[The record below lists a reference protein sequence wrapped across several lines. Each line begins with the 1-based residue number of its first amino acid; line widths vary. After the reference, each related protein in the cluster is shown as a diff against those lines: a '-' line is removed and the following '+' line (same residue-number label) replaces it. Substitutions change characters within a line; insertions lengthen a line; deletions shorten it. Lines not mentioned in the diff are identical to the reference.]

1 MDKSAIFD
9 QKKKKKN
16 SVVFFSFV
24 FGHQNYGSGLDPDSL
39 AMLDPD
45 PYPDP
50 DSFTTL
56 ENGKK
61 FLKRAKSY
69 LDSPMG
75 LYLALNLS
83 NR

>member
-1 MDKSAIFD
+1 VQFLI
-9 QKKKKKN
+9 KKRRKKILLY
-16 SVVFFSFV
+16 FFSFV
-24 FGHQNYGSGLDPDSL
+24 FGHQNYGSGLDPNSL

-69 LDSPMG
+69 LDSPIG